1 MSTRIINLITTKSM
15 ATAKKVVPLKKTD
28 VVKMVQEIT
37 QGTKV
42 QATEIVESIFNMI
55 AKEMA
60 KCGAVDIA
68 GFGKFIGKE
77 KPARMARN
85 PKTGESVKVAASRVA
100 KFRASKPLKEMV
112 ASGK

>member
-1 MSTRIINLITTKSM
+1 M
-15 ATAKKVVPLKKTD
+15 ATVKKVVPLKKTD
-28 VVKMVQEIT
+28 VVKLVQDIT

-42 QATEIVESIFNMI
+42 QSVEIVESIFDMI

-60 KCGAVDIA
+60 KGGAVDIA
-68 GFGKFIGKE
+68 GFGKFVGKD

-112 ASGK
+112 SAGK